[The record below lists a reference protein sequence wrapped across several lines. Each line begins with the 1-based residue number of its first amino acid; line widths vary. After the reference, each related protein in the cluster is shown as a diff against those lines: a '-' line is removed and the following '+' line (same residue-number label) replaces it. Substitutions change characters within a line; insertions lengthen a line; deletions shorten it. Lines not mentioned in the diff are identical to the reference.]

1 MKLDEIASVIAGQI
15 MTRVTD
21 ENSQGK
27 AVQVLVPK
35 AISEGIIVKED
46 LGVAV
51 LTKEVDDD
59 KYTKEGDVIIKL
71 STPYDAAYVTADN
84 VGLVVPSFC
93 AVIRIINDNQLEAK
107 YLSAFL
113 NTSYV
118 RNQLIAK
125 VVGSNRPMIK
135 ITDVRALEIP
145 KVSVQDMKDIGE
157 AYMLSGKK
165 KSALHEMIAIESKL
179 MESIVL
185 ESIKEGLDNE

>member
-21 ENSQGK
+21 ENVQGETI
-27 AVQVLVPK
+27 QVLVPK
-35 AISEGIIVKED
+35 AISEGIILKES
-46 LGVAV
+46 LGEAI
-51 LTKEVDDD
+51 LSKDVDDD
-59 KYTKEGDVIIKL
+59 KYTKEGDVVIKL

-84 VGLVVPSFC
+84 VGFVIPSFC
-93 AVIRIINDNQLEAK
+93 AAIRVSKDSQLDAK

-118 RNQLIAK
+118 RNQLMAK

-165 KSALHEMIAIESKL
+165 KSVLLEMVETESKL

>member
-21 ENSQGK
+21 ENVQGETI
-27 AVQVLVPK
+27 QVLGPK
-35 AISEGIIVKED
+35 AISEGIILKES
-46 LGVAV
+46 LGEAI
-51 LTKEVDDD
+51 LSKDVDDD
-59 KYTKEGDVIIKL
+59 KYTKEGDVVIKL

-84 VGLVVPSFC
+84 VGFVIPSFC
-93 AVIRIINDNQLEAK
+93 AAIRVSKDSQLDAK

-118 RNQLIAK
+118 RNQLMAK

-165 KSALHEMIAIESKL
+165 KSVLLEMVETESKL

>member
-21 ENSQGK
+21 ENVQGETI
-27 AVQVLVPK
+27 QVLVPK
-35 AISEGIIVKED
+35 AISEGIILKES
-46 LGVAV
+46 LGEAI
-51 LTKEVDDD
+51 LSKDVDDD
-59 KYTKEGDVIIKL
+59 KYTKEGDVVIKL

-84 VGLVVPSFC
+84 VGFVIPSFC
-93 AVIRIINDNQLEAK
+93 ATIRVSKDSQLDAK

-118 RNQLIAK
+118 RNQLMAK

-165 KSALHEMIAIESKL
+165 KSVLLEMVETESKL

>member
-27 AVQVLVPK
+27 AVQVLAPK

-93 AVIRIINDNQLEAK
+93 AVIRIINANQLDAK

-113 NTSYV
+113 NTSYI

-165 KSALHEMIAIESKL
+165 KSTLHEMIATESKL